1 MANEQNL
8 KPQNQRTKSEQR
20 KIAQMGGIASGEKRR
35 HQRDLRE
42 AVKAVQGVILPV
54 KGGGEG
60 KTVVDAVALAV
71 AHKAAQGDLKAAALL
86 WEWLYGK
93 QTKVDVTSSDGS
105 MSPQRL
111 DLSGCSL
118 DVLKEMTR
126 EAWRRA
132 NGQADGKPE
141 PAAD

>member
-105 MSPQRL
+105 MSPAKI
-111 DLSGCSL
+111 DLSGLSRE
-118 DVLKEMTR
+118 DLKAVTR
-126 EAWRRA
+126 EAFLRKV
-132 NGQADGKPE
+132 QAQDGT
-141 PAAD
+141 A

>member
-42 AVKAVQGVILPV
+42 AVKALQSVVVPV
-54 KGGGEG
+54 KGGGDGLTYAEAIAR
-60 KTVVDAVALAV
+60 AVGV
-71 AHKAAQGDLKAAALL
+71 KAAQGDLKAAAMY
-86 WEWLYGK
+86 WEWMYGK

-105 MSPQRL
+105 MSPGNQINLGDRTTEEL
-111 DLSGCSL
+111 MQMFKALGSGSG
-118 DVLKEMTR
+118 D
-126 EAWRRA
+126 
-132 NGQADGKPE
+132 GQGDF
-141 PAAD
+141 

>member
-105 MSPQRL
+105 MSPNQINLGDRTTEEL
-111 DLSGCSL
+111 MQMFKALGSGSG
-118 DVLKEMTR
+118 DEQG
-126 EAWRRA
+126 AS
-132 NGQADGKPE
+132 
-141 PAAD
+141 

>member
-8 KPQNQRTKSEQR
+8 KSFGERTASER
-20 KIAQMGGIASGEKRR
+20 REIAKKAGIASGEKRR

-86 WEWLYGK
+86 WEWLYGR

-105 MSPQRL
+105 MSPAKI
-111 DLSGCSL
+111 DLSGLSRE
-118 DVLKEMTR
+118 DLKAVTR
-126 EAWRRA
+126 EALMRKV
-132 NGQADGKPE
+132 QAQDGS
-141 PAAD
+141 A

>member
-42 AVKAVQGVILPV
+42 AVKALQSVVVPV
-54 KGGGEG
+54 KGGGDGLTYAEAIAR
-60 KTVVDAVALAV
+60 AVGV
-71 AHKAAQGDLKAAALL
+71 KAAQGDLKAAAMY
-86 WEWLYGK
+86 WEWMYGK

-141 PAAD
+141 SAAD

>member
-42 AVKAVQGVILPV
+42 AVKALQSVVVPV
-54 KGGGEG
+54 KGGGDGLTYAEAIAR
-60 KTVVDAVALAV
+60 AVGV
-71 AHKAAQGDLKAAALL
+71 KAAQGDLKAAAMY
-86 WEWLYGK
+86 WEWMYGK

-105 MSPQRL
+105 MSPAKI
-111 DLSGCSL
+111 DLSGLSRE
-118 DVLKEMTR
+118 DLKAVTR
-126 EAWRRA
+126 EALMRKT
-132 NGQADGKPE
+132 QAQDGT
-141 PAAD
+141 A